1 MALFQHPRTSVSL
14 HNLFML
20 YSLFSPTSKAL
31 VDSLSLLPPLDQAD
45 FWVKYFQRI
54 RSRGHLCAKWSLCTE
69 VVWWNKRLRQC
80 RCFCTVTVFSWSG
93 MGAGLSTSQVGGC
106 DKTSSVVFSS
116 GSSAPACSFLHSSFK
131 QFRVLQR
138 IKCGFMF
145 DKGILNECTN
155 GYVHTCIYC
164 KIFPSQRYEKMHKI
178 HRYAIYPPPLKKGS
192 HLQSVHGDNSMFS

>member
-1 MALFQHPRTSVSL
+1 
-14 HNLFML
+14 
-20 YSLFSPTSKAL
+20 
-31 VDSLSLLPPLDQAD
+31 
-45 FWVKYFQRI
+45 
-54 RSRGHLCAKWSLCTE
+54 
-69 VVWWNKRLRQC
+69 
-80 RCFCTVTVFSWSG
+80 

-131 QFRVLQR
+131 EFRVLQR

-192 HLQSVHGDNSMFS
+192 HLQSGHGDNSMFS